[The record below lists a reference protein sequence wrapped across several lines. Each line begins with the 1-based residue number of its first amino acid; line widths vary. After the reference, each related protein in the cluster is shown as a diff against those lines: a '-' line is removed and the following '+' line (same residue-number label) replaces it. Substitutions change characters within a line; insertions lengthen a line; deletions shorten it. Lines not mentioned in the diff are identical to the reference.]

1 MSAIFK
7 SLAIASLVIGVS
19 AVSFAKT
26 DDSITGALKNL
37 QQVQNTANKSSG
49 HNTSGGNSGGHS
61 STGGYSGGSNGG
73 GHNPPPNC
81 VPEPASMLILGAGAG
96 FMAWKRRRANKA

>member
-7 SLAIASLVIGVS
+7 GLAIASLVIGVS
-19 AVSFAKT
+19 AISFAQKST
-26 DDSITGALKNL
+26 GSITKALENAS
-37 QQVQNTANKSSG
+37 VVNNNTASKSSSNGG
-49 HNTSGGNSGGHS
+49 HSGGNSGSTSGGHS
-61 STGGYSGGSNGG
+61 GSTG

-96 FMAWKRRRANKA
+96 FMAWKRRRAAKA